1 MTGRHWGNDSFQIVH
16 RPSRTCV
23 FGETSEAELE
33 LQLSDSQRPLTLTS
47 FRLVWFIRSDGNMI
61 QRWSYKY
68 FYSGWIISGGSFHFS
83 NVIWLAQGCPTL
95 IVLTQWG
102 TLLGHEWGDPGE
114 EEGWQAFPPDGYPGK
129 FQGGKHVIMTSSK
142 ALLKPCTQP
151 IVETF
156 SSILIHS
163 SSPERRL
170 SWHHPI
176 PYCTPRNW
184 VSKKL
189 REWLR
194 VPPLDLVKFQVATDH
209 QS

>member
-1 MTGRHWGNDSFQIVH
+1 MTGRHWGNDSFQMVH
-16 RPSRTCV
+16 RLSRTCV

-33 LQLSDSQRPLTLTS
+33 LQLSDSQRPLTLTG

-68 FYSGWIISGGSFHFS
+68 FYSGWIISGGYFHFP
-83 NVIWLAQGCPTL
+83 NVIWLAQGYPTF
-95 IVLTQWG
+95 IVLTHWG

-114 EEGWQAFPPDGYPGK
+114 EEGWQAFPPGGYPGK
-129 FQGGKHVIMTSSK
+129 FQGGKHVIMTPSK
-142 ALLKPCTQP
+142 ALLKPCNTTHCGNP
-151 IVETF
+151 FIDANTF
-156 SSILIHS
+156 IF
-163 SSPERRL
+163 
-170 SWHHPI
+170 SWKEAELTS

-184 VSKKL
+184 VSERL

-194 VPPLDLVKFQVATDH
+194 VPPLDLVKFQVDTDH